1 MTVSAGTVMKRPKI
15 LLLSLNPSE
24 SLGDELRGITES
36 QFDVEEV
43 KIWQKIASNSASADR
58 GQKLAQVIHR
68 SNPSVIFV
76 VQSSDRLK
84 LTRQFFHS
92 LRIEVL
98 KIPLVVVVDQC
109 EPDEMFAWLR
119 DLADDFLTQPIKK
132 LDVLP
137 RLWRLLGQSS
147 DADSQLLRV
156 KEHLGMRQLVGES
169 EKFLTEIEKIP
180 LVAKCDASIL
190 ITGDTGTGKELC
202 ARAIHYLSPRANR
215 AFIPVNCGAIPAELV
230 ENELFGHAAGAFTSA
245 KTAQRGLIDEAK
257 GGTLFLDEV
266 DCLPLMAQVKLLRF
280 LQEKEYRALGA
291 TKISKADL
299 RVVAATSVNCEAA
312 VKEGKIRQDL
322 YYRLNVILLTLPA
335 LRDRREDIPLLA
347 HHFLNKYAIEFD
359 KQVTGFS
366 PDAIRKLILYHWPGN
381 VRELE
386 HVIMRALVFSAKPI
400 ICGANI
406 AISDSE
412 TLPLP
417 ESFQEAK
424 NRMVDQFEKTYIK
437 GLLLSNH
444 CNISRS
450 AKAAQKNRR
459 AFWELIR
466 KHHISV
472 EGLKS
477 KAS

>member
-1 MTVSAGTVMKRPKI
+1 MKPAKI
-15 LLLSLNPSE
+15 LILNLNPSDC
-24 SLGDELRGITES
+24 LGDDLRSIVES
-36 QFDVEEV
+36 QFKVEEV
-43 KIWQKIASNSASADR
+43 KFYERIDPDSAAMECSN
-58 GQKLAQVIHR
+58 KLAQVISR
-68 SNPSVIFV
+68 PDFSVIFV
-76 VQSSDRLK
+76 VQSADRLK
-84 LTRQFFHS
+84 YTRQLFLS
-92 LRIEVL
+92 PGIEMPT
-98 KIPLVVVVDQC
+98 IPLLVVV
-109 EPDEMFAWLR
+109 DEADPVEMIEWIR
-119 DLADDFLTQPIKK
+119 QLAADFITKPLKT

-137 RLWRLLGQSS
+137 RIWRLLDRDS
-147 DADSQLLRV
+147 DSDTELMQI
-156 KEHLGMRQLVGES
+156 KEELGMRQLVGES
-169 EKFLTEIEKIP
+169 EAFLTEIEKLP

-202 ARAIHYLSPRANR
+202 ARAIHYLSPRASQS
-215 AFIPVNCGAIPAELV
+215 FLPVNCGAIPAELI
-230 ENELFGHAAGAFTSA
+230 ENELFGHISGAFTGA
-245 KTAQRGLIDEAK
+245 RTTRRGLIDEAN

-266 DCLPLMAQVKLLRF
+266 DCLPLMAQVKFLRF
-280 LQEKEYRALGA
+280 LQEKEYRPLGA
-291 TKISKADL
+291 TKTQKADV
-299 RVVAATSVNCEAA
+299 RVIAATNINCDAA
-312 VKEGKIRQDL
+312 IREGKLRQDL
-322 YYRLNVILLTLPA
+322 YYRLNVIQLQLPS
-335 LRDRREDIPLLA
+335 LRERREDIPLLA
-347 HHFLNKYAIEFD
+347 HHFLNKYALEFN

-366 PDAIRKLILYHWPGN
+366 PDAIRKLILYNWPGN

-386 HVIMRALVFSAKPI
+386 HVIMRAIVLSTKPVISAA
-400 ICGANI
+400 GI

-412 TLPLP
+412 NLPLP

-472 EGLKS
+472 QNLKS